1 MLKEDSGINV
11 THPAILDSMR
21 KYMTGNRKDIQSL
34 GVLAQA
40 NKTLY
45 AQEPSMQ
52 GLQEIYSAKRCP
64 EMLEEFK
71 GLRGIERSN
80 ILFKLFEEK
89 RRDGS
94 LFNLRPTLEEW
105 MTYFNVFFDN
115 TVGSKVLDH
124 IFNQNIDYQ
133 VYYYY
138 FKHMATNTY
147 EKRGYDHNTS
157 KELLDKIAE
166 DVDCAMYM
174 TLIGCVPDQLG
185 GKKRKQRKT
194 KKRKQH
200 RSKKTVR
207 SHRKRKSHK
216 RHKK

>member
-1 MLKEDSGINV
+1 MLKEDSGVNV

-34 GVLAQA
+34 GALAQA

-71 GLRGIERSN
+71 VLSFFERHK
-80 ILFKLFEEK
+80 ILDKLFEDK
-89 RRDGS
+89 RRDGT
-94 LFNLRPTLEEW
+94 LFNLRPVLKEW

-115 TVGSKVLDH
+115 TLGSRTLDYV
-124 IFNQNIDYQ
+124 FNQNSSLQNYIT
-133 VYYYY
+133 Y
-138 FKHMATNTY
+138 FRKMAENTY
-147 EKRGYDHNTS
+147 ENRGYDDNTS
-157 KELLDKIAE
+157 KELLYKIDE
-166 DVDCAMYM
+166 DIDCAMYM

-194 KKRKQH
+194 KKRKQQ
-200 RSKKTVR
+200 RSKKTIR